1 MKMRN
6 LKGEKKDKDD
16 ERQTRGIQP
25 SSTVKYLL
33 PWSNNWSFLSTKKVM
48 ISSISLLYNVSTKYL
63 SVPRVTIPK
72 NVQ

>member
-1 MKMRN
+1 MRN